1 MDALLLRRSVRKFK
15 DTLIPYEDLLT
26 LCKYGEAAPTAR
38 NQRSR
43 EYIIIENKELIKE
56 LAKCYVKSSMVVEKA
71 NQIIAVI
78 CKDLDTLPA
87 TPFAYQDAAYA
98 AENIMVKAA
107 EMGIGTVLLGTYP
120 LEERYKP
127 VKELLKLDDNKIPFT
142 LICLG
147 YPEDSN
153 AFFDKEKFSL
163 DMVKHIG
170 E

>member
-1 MDALLLRRSVRKFK
+1 
-15 DTLIPYEDLLT
+15 
-26 LCKYGEAAPTAR
+26 
-38 NQRSR
+38 
-43 EYIIIENKELIKE
+43 
-56 LAKCYVKSSMVVEKA
+56 
-71 NQIIAVI
+71 
-78 CKDLDTLPA
+78 
-87 TPFAYQDAAYA
+87 
-98 AENIMVKAA
+98 
-107 EMGIGTVLLGTYP
+107 MGIGTVLLGTYP

>member
-1 MDALLLRRSVRKFK
+1 MDAILERRSVRKFK
-15 DTLIPYEDLLT
+15 DELIPYEDLLT
-26 LCKYGEAAPTAR
+26 LCRYAEAAPTAR

-56 LAKCYVKSSMVVEKA
+56 LAKCYVRSSMVVEKA

-78 CKDLDTLPA
+78 CKDLDSLPA
-87 TPFAYQDAAYA
+87 EPFAYQDAAYA
-98 AENIMVKAA
+98 AENLMVKAT

-127 VKELLKLDDNKIPFT
+127 VSKLLNLDDNKIPFT

-147 YPEDSN
+147 YPEEDN
-153 AFFDKEKFSL
+153 AFYDKDKFKL
-163 DMVKHIG
+163 EMVKHIG